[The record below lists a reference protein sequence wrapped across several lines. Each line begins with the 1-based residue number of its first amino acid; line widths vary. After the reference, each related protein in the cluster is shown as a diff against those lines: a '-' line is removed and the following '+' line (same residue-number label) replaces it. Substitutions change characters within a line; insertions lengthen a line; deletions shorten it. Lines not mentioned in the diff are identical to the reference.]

1 MRESQ
6 HLNSSYIE
14 NPAKYIWIQDLK
26 RHELLPCM
34 EILEGV
40 NGTLKD
46 ADIRESAWIEHLKH
60 AGVELLNLP
69 NITQKE
75 RGYT

>member
-1 MRESQ
+1 
-6 HLNSSYIE
+6 
-14 NPAKYIWIQDLK
+14 
-26 RHELLPCM
+26 M